1 MPLFL
6 VTSVCDDGVDGR
18 SFRVVEAE
26 SEVVIAQNILDDPW
40 AWEPLLQNTELWWDL
55 TRYEY
60 KYGVPLEWTA
70 EELLEKIEATWIDG
84 DSRNQLRIHFIE
96 NIERLCSNSQE
107 QHIAVQNL
115 ELASVL

>member
-6 VTSVCDDGVDGR
+6 ITSVCDDGVDTR

-26 SEVVIAQNILDDPW
+26 SEMVVAQNILDNPW

-70 EELLEKIEATWIDG
+70 EELLEKIESTWIDG
-84 DSRNQLRIHFIE
+84 DSRNQLRIHPIE
-96 NIERLCSNSQE
+96 NIERLCSNLQE
-107 QHIAVQNL
+107 PHTL
-115 ELASVL
+115 HRDSGLASVM